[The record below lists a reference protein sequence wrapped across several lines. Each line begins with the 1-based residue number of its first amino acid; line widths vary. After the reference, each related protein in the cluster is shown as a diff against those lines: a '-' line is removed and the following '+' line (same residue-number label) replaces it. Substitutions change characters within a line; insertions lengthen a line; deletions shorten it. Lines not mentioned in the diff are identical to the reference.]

1 MRPIRLVMMKE
12 FRELF
17 KKYVMWLAVIY
28 VCLCTVCLLGGI
40 VGANISLGRVISGMI
55 ILLYSFLMIP
65 VEIIY
70 IVGKLFMFEM
80 TFFKSSNSW
89 EIWAV
94 VYISNILFSVILA
107 FIFSLGKLFYIKNK
121 GRWRRP

>member
-1 MRPIRLVMMKE
+1 MPPIRLVMMKE
-12 FRELF
+12 FRKLF
-17 KKYVMWLAVIY
+17 KKSVMWLVVIY

-40 VGANISLGRVISGMI
+40 VGANISLGRVIGGMI

-70 IVGKLFMFEM
+70 IVGKFFMFEM
-80 TFFKSSNSW
+80 PFFKTNNSW
-89 EIWAV
+89 EIWAM
-94 VYISNILFSVILA
+94 VYISNLLFSVILA
-107 FIFSLGKLFYIKNK
+107 FIFSLGRFFYIRNK